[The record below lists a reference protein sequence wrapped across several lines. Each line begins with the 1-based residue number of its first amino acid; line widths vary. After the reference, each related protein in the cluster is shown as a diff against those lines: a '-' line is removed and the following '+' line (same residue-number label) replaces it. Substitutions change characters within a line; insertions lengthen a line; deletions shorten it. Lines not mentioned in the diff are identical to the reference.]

1 MEIIKLGILYFLLS
15 SHTSWGGFLIFSLM
29 HMFVSDIKKEGVIDH
44 LVLFSMIRK
53 SFFKL
58 LFLILPMFLHKGRIL
73 LYFFYIHNPNSGLSN
88 DNFWGI

>member
-1 MEIIKLGILYFLLS
+1 
-15 SHTSWGGFLIFSLM
+15 M
-29 HMFVSDIKKEGVIDH
+29 HMFVSNIKKEGVIDQ

-53 SFFKL
+53 SFFKV
-58 LFLILPMFLHKGRIL
+58 LFFILPMFLHKGHTVHGGVRLFL